1 MQFWHHCSIFL
12 TKSWNL
18 FRSMSTKDIFFSE
31 IVSFKLIP
39 RKPRMHFWQPWW
51 NRFHEKPKYSAQC
64 PEVIKVHLQAKGMLF
79 PSNFLM
85 YAWNSVLT
93 NQFKK
98 LREEAEVFSAQCPK
112 LSKKNSS
119 NRLIRLRMFLWTR
132 RRQFCQLPQFLLGK
146 RTKSRHMK
154 SKEDK
159 NFFFRKNSFASK
171 CSYAH
176 AERGFDKPRWK
187 KLKTFSSMIDTF
199 CPKCSQVHVESS
211 NDN

>member
-159 NFFFRKNSFASK
+159 KFFFSEKLVCFKMFLCTRRTRFWQTPLKKIKNLQF
-171 CSYAH
+171 
-176 AERGFDKPRWK
+176 
-187 KLKTFSSMIDTF
+187 
-199 CPKCSQVHVESS
+199 
-211 NDN
+211 NDWYFLP